1 MRQLVTKPFPYFVGV
16 YSLEELITK
25 KSKVCVI
32 NILGNESR
40 RVTPISHVYSGGNVV
55 AGVQYGRRGVL
66 ETPIGEIPVYHSVR
80 DVMHYGH
87 EFDIGV
93 IYLPPPA
100 VSQAVWELVRFN
112 KNLKRIVIVTEKVS
126 TRDSRN
132 IRYICQNN
140 GVDVIGPNSLGILN
154 AWDHVRAG
162 GALGGDHPEQ
172 TFLKGSIAIHS
183 NSGNFTTT
191 IAEYLKTAGFGITTA
206 VSSGKDVY
214 IHFAVPEFLYAAQND
229 TRTKAVVLYVEPGGY
244 YEKMALDWIENR
256 LFGFTKPMVV
266 CVTGRWKK
274 GLERPCGHAGAMAG
288 SGDDAE
294 SKEQWF
300 DAYFG
305 VPVFDPKTP
314 KVSKRGVRVASI
326 QHIPQAMREVFKKI
340 DEPLDFE
347 PTGDL
352 SLKLWISDPFFKL
365 PPELDIPIVQAIPP
379 YDQQIAEINKFVGA
393 HYIRQNM
400 RNKSGA
406 SRIRPETQ
414 VAELHGKSVLEL
426 CTHSFEENAYFALAK
441 VFPPSSIEKTMNL
454 ILNLFLKWAPHRF
467 DLFEE
472 ARQNGATPNAMM
484 AMVVAGLGN
493 SPLVQQIQSY
503 THFMI
508 EQIREYGIGDHTQ
521 QLPEA
526 LQQTISE
533 QLFQKMPKDTDS
545 EILGILKKELQQ
557 NTVSSPALVMF
568 NEIEKLAEKE
578 GLFIQNPIAFL
589 LSSILLSIFWKPMM
603 EKRMTR
609 ETVENASSYFFTL
622 ATISAHTVT
631 CPRQNEFWAKIF
643 QETSSM
649 EQSFTDHLFQMIFQ
663 RVPSPAEKLEFKYLL
678 GLSMTNG
685 PGTLSAKGAKESV
698 SAGNAIPTAFAGFL
712 TNTGLVHGG
721 NGFEAIEYLL
731 EQFQGI
737 SLKDPGKKDPKLNLQ
752 ELANRS
758 AKAYFKYKQ
767 EQKAKE
773 NLQYKRIPCINH
785 PVFKG
790 KEVNIDPREEF
801 VWKQWENAGIYNVF
815 LDFYHHLVR
824 ELYHEGATEN
834 VFCVNL
840 DAVLATTT
848 LKLIWTDLQKGKL
861 TLSQAREI
869 AFYLFIL
876 GRALGISAEIADHMD
891 RGEPMDCRTPENEV
905 SFVL

>member
-274 GLERPCGHAGAMAG
+274 GLERPCGHAGAVAG

-294 SKEQWF
+294 SKERWF

-305 VPVFDPKTP
+305 VPVFDPKNP
-314 KVSKRGVRVASI
+314 QVSKRGVRVASI
-326 QHIPQAMREVFKKI
+326 QHIPQAVREVFKKI

-352 SLKLWISDPFFKL
+352 SLKLWISDSFFNL
-365 PPELDIPIVQAIPP
+365 PPELNIPVVQAIRP
-379 YDQQIAEINKFVGA
+379 YDQQIAEINKFVGV

-414 VAELHGKSVLEL
+414 VAELHGKSILEL
-426 CTHSFEENAYFALAK
+426 CHHSFEENAYFALAK
-441 VFPPSSIEKTMNL
+441 VFPSPPVEKIMNF
-454 ILNLFLKWAPHRF
+454 ILNLFLKWVPHRF
-467 DLFEE
+467 DLLEE
-472 ARQNGATPNAMM
+472 ARENGATPNAMM

-493 SPLVQQIQSY
+493 PLLLQRIQSY
-503 THFMI
+503 THFLI
-508 EQIREYGIGDHTQ
+508 EQIREFGIGEHTHA
-521 QLPEA
+521 LPEA
-526 LQQTISE
+526 LVELVSK
-533 QLFQKMPKDTDS
+533 QLFQSSPPETDLKIL
-545 EILGILKKELQQ
+545 EILKNFVRQ
-557 NTVSSPALVMF
+557 NSVDSPSLVLF
-568 NEIEKLAEKE
+568 QEIEKMAENK
-578 GLFIQNPIAFL
+578 GLFVQDPIAFSL
-589 LSSILLSIFWKPMM
+589 ASMLLSIFWKPMM

-609 ETVENASSYFFTL
+609 DTVENACSYFFTL
-622 ATISAHTVT
+622 ASISAHTIT
-631 CPRQNEFWAKIF
+631 SPKKNRFWTQWIQNP
-643 QETSSM
+643 SLD
-649 EQSFTDHLFQMIFQ
+649 QSFTEHLFQMIFQ
-663 RVPSPAEKLEFKYLL
+663 RKPSAHELLEFKYLL
-678 GLSMTNG
+678 GLSITNG

-712 TNTGLVHGG
+712 THTGLVHGG

-731 EQFQGI
+731 EQFKGI
-737 SLKDPGKKDPKLNLQ
+737 VLKDPGKKDPNFNLQ

-758 AKAYFKYKQ
+758 ARAYFKYKE
-767 EQKAKE
+767 EQKMKE

-790 KEVNIDPREEF
+790 KEVNIDSREAF
-801 VWKQWENAGIYNVF
+801 VWKEWENAEIYNVF

-834 VFCVNL
+834 IFCVNL

-848 LKLIWTDLQKGKL
+848 LKFIWNDLQKKN
-861 TLSQAREI
+861 LSLAQAREI

-876 GRALGISAEIADHMD
+876 GRALGITAEIVDHMD

-905 SFVL
+905 QFVL

>member
-32 NILGNESR
+32 NILGSESR

-55 AGVQYGRRGVL
+55 AGVQYGRHGAL

-80 DVMHYGH
+80 DVMNHGH

-214 IHFAVPEFLYAAQND
+214 IHFALPEFLYAAQND

-294 SKEQWF
+294 SKERLF

-305 VPVFDPKTP
+305 VPVFDPKNP
-314 KVSKRGVRVASI
+314 QVSKRGVRVASI
-326 QHIPQAMREVFKKI
+326 QHIPQAMQEVFKKI

-352 SLKLWISDPFFKL
+352 SLKLWISDTFFKL
-365 PPELDIPIVQAIPP
+365 PPELDIPVVQAIPP

-426 CTHSFEENAYFALAK
+426 STHAFEENAYFALAK
-441 VFPPSSIEKTMNL
+441 VFPSPSIQKTMNL
-454 ILNLFLKWAPHRF
+454 MLNFFLKWVPHRF

-472 ARQNGATPNAMM
+472 ARQNHCTPNAMM
-484 AMVVAGLGN
+484 AMVVAGFGN
-493 SPLVQQIQSY
+493 PPLLQQIQSY
-503 THFMI
+503 TQFLI
-508 EQIREYGIGDHTQ
+508 DQIREYGIGDHIQ
-521 QLPEA
+521 ALPKA
-526 LQQTISE
+526 LE
-533 QLFQKMPKDTDS
+533 QAIREQILQETPSQVDS
-545 EILGILKKELQQ
+545 QSWEVLRNELQE
-557 NTVSSPALVMF
+557 NTVHSPSLVLF
-568 NEIEKLAEKE
+568 REIEKLAEKNN
-578 GLFIQNPIAFL
+578 LFIQDPVAFS

-609 ETVENASSYFFTL
+609 ETVEKAASYFFTL
-622 ATISAHTVT
+622 AGISVHAVIS
-631 CPRQNEFWAKIF
+631 PQENAFWTNF
-643 QETSSM
+643 LQTSLSPY
-649 EQSFTDHLFQMIFQ
+649 QSFTENLFQMIFQ
-663 RVPSPAEKLEFKYLL
+663 RAPSSQELLEFKYLL
-678 GLSMTNG
+678 GLSITNG

-731 EQFQGI
+731 EQFKGI

-767 EQKAKE
+767 EQKLKE

-790 KEVNIDPREEF
+790 KDVNIDPREEF
-801 VWKQWENAGIYNVF
+801 VWKQWEKVGIYNVF

-848 LKLIWTDLQKGKL
+848 LKLIWLDLQKKKI
-861 TLSQAREI
+861 TLAQAREI
-869 AFYLFIL
+869 AFFLFIL

-905 SFVL
+905 QFVL